1 MFASSKL
8 QKVKE
13 HLLPVRKKMVTEEV
27 DEDSECVG
35 EVKVMGIKEMLD
47 AAEEYPEA
55 GIDVFIKGQLRDGT
69 YIKFDPT

>member
-27 DEDSECVG
+27 DEDSECVR

-55 GIDVFIKGQLRDGT
+55 GIDVFIKGQLRDGA